1 MCDERN
7 HSVILDYLAP
17 AIERV
22 ARLLSLSH
30 SPFAYFAY
38 IFYFS
43 HSFFTPKVILVLC
56 DHRVRIFTAFRC
68 GCISITTHFGF
79 SLPLPADAKMAADD
93 QSKKSSKMVWRT
105 CILCTTRLSELCYD
119 THTKCEACRGQVC
132 SADSFCVECE
142 GWSADFRKLA
152 STGVN
157 CSTLKKTAKK
167 RKKGKSEYMV

>member
-1 MCDERN
+1 MRDERN

-43 HSFFTPKVILVLC
+43 PSFFTPKVILVLC

-68 GCISITTHFGF
+68 GCMSITTHFGF
-79 SLPLPADAKMAADD
+79 
-93 QSKKSSKMVWRT
+93 
-105 CILCTTRLSELCYD
+105 
-119 THTKCEACRGQVC
+119 
-132 SADSFCVECE
+132 
-142 GWSADFRKLA
+142 
-152 STGVN
+152 
-157 CSTLKKTAKK
+157 
-167 RKKGKSEYMV
+167 